1 MSSDLTS
8 LYLSNLITLRDYG
21 PYALIAKGRVP
32 IGKDWPTVDLMQEC
46 C

>member
-1 MSSDLTS
+1 MPSDLTN
-8 LYLSNLITLRDYG
+8 LYLSNLITLTDYG

-32 IGKDWPTVDLMQEC
+32 IGKNWLVVDLMQEC